1 MYGVSKY
8 DLSLERITRKTTY
21 RVYLRYSQLGKTAT
35 IDHGLNIMLTNGGLR
50 RCMVLNGDDDQV

>member
-21 RVYLRYSQLGKTAT
+21 QVYLRYSQLGKTAT
-35 IDHGLNIMLTNGGLR
+35 IDHGLNMLTNGGLR